1 MKQNIS
7 EILDKSKKQLR
18 RGVLELC
25 ILSIISEEPLYPKD
39 IIERLGNTEM
49 IVKEGTLYPLLT
61 RLKNADLLQY
71 NWQESSMGP
80 PRKYYYITDKGREF
94 LGELKTT
101 WEHLVFAVNL
111 STKDLH
117 KNLKH
122 NE

>member
-1 MKQNIS
+1 MKHSIA

-94 LGELKTT
+94 LGELKMT
-101 WEHLVFAVNL
+101 WENLVFAVNQ
-111 STKDLH
+111 STK
-117 KNLKH
+117 KLKT
-122 NE
+122 